1 MDDLEVIASDAHKM
15 AIPEV
20 IVPKNAPTWVREMFP
35 PLIRSIYV
43 SCNNN
48 IEGLVVDFNR
58 SLEHLQSQI
67 TEMKDTINHLTRTHA
82 TEMKTLK
89 DTMQTKE
96 YQVENQSSIISNLKE
111 TINKNESY
119 SRRDNLIFGGLK
131 LEQND
136 RRSCDAIIRDE
147 IFINALHMSA
157 DDASSI
163 KFVRCHFL
171 TKRTGDNRSTIIA
184 RFESYRERTLIW
196 NQRRTLKMV
205 YVTEDFPYDIR
216 RKRNKLKPILKA
228 AGKNPQYRNCISMKS
243 DKLLFKGD
251 LLSVNNLHQLP
262 VDINPRTL
270 AEVKTDDVLIFG
282 GINSDYYELSN
293 YYGCDIT
300 YQNRKFNSIEQ
311 CYQHSKAVM
320 FGDTRAATAILRA
333 TDPGEQ
339 KFLAKN
345 IRGFNINTW
354 NRAKVGLMTDMLH
367 CKFDQ
372 HPNLAKKLC
381 ETGNLYIGEAIQKD
395 TFYGIGFSLTHKE
408 ATDRKKWKTN
418 KLGELLMAERTVQQA
433 ALNTVQ

>member
-1 MDDLEVIASDAHKM
+1 
-15 AIPEV
+15 
-20 IVPKNAPTWVREMFP
+20 MFL

-58 SLEHLQSQI
+58 SLDHLQSQI

-82 TEMKTLK
+82 TEMKSLK

-96 YQVENQSSIISNLKE
+96 YQVENQSNVILNLKE

-119 SRRDNLIFGGLK
+119 SRRDDLIFRGLK
-131 LEQND
+131 LEQSD

-157 DDASSI
+157 DDARSI

-184 RFESYRERTLIW
+184 RFESYRKRTLIW

-216 RKRNKLKPILKA
+216 GKRNKLKPILKA

-270 AEVKTDDVLIFG
+270 AEVKTDDVLIF
-282 GINSDYYELSN
+282 
-293 YYGCDIT
+293 
-300 YQNRKFNSIEQ
+300 
-311 CYQHSKAVM
+311 
-320 FGDTRAATAILRA
+320 
-333 TDPGEQ
+333 
-339 KFLAKN
+339 
-345 IRGFNINTW
+345 
-354 NRAKVGLMTDMLH
+354 
-367 CKFDQ
+367 
-372 HPNLAKKLC
+372 
-381 ETGNLYIGEAIQKD
+381 
-395 TFYGIGFSLTHKE
+395 
-408 ATDRKKWKTN
+408 
-418 KLGELLMAERTVQQA
+418 
-433 ALNTVQ
+433 